1 MINTKKLLP
10 SSTSS
15 LAKISNSG
23 NRYSNFNVGPEKKS
37 NGVSEVSDKLTN
49 IHKFLEGSVAFDKK
63 VEDDRKKED
72 ESGKRQKEEEKL
84 EKKEDKQK
92 SKKKVNLPKIGF
104 LDRIK
109 NFITNALL
117 GFFVVRLID
126 HLPAILE
133 FSKNL
138 FSIGEF
144 VLDFSG
150 KILDGLVSF
159 IDWGYKASDDTEK
172 FLKSWGGDNAVEVFE
187 AFNGAI
193 GKLIDVAIIAGF
205 AMADQ
210 GQGGVLD
217 IAGDMISDKL
227 TQRAG
232 QQVAG
237 KAVAKGAGIGA
248 GTAAAIVGGVGL
260 LASALGE
267 GAFQLRGTGK
277 NIEKAAKSEYD
288 KHKDK
293 WAVDPRRIASWGM
306 YKLAQ
311 FGNVQLSTVGFL
323 LDVVGAPF
331 RYAIELIRY
340 PFLSEE
346 DKEKQAHNLAK
357 FDARI
362 REDVRK
368 ALNMVTLGMA
378 FKEKGSFGN
387 MFGNDAAQKEMM
399 GKMQGGGS
407 LIRKGNRV
415 TRKTPKAKQKQ
426 IAKRPAKIQV
436 PKTPGG
442 DIGAKDKYKT
452 HFPKYDPENPSATTI
467 VTKANEGF
475 NDVDYFG
482 PVLSIASKIILGEKP
497 GAEDYRNVGLG
508 INRMFVMG
516 MNDGIINI
524 TQVKKFAGGG
534 AVNNSGIP
542 MDLSKWT
549 ERTVEKSL
557 TKKLS
562 RTFQKMNIAAGQSP
576 STPPG
581 PPGNLDPSARAGG
594 SYGGYQ
600 VNQGIQK
607 EIYEYL
613 INEKKLNDYQAL
625 GLMANISRE
634 SGFRADPGLG
644 GVGEIGMFQWNPQ
657 VGRAQKMEKAVPDW
671 KTNWKGQI
679 DYALDGDSE
688 YRNVQLKFKTTQWST
703 AYAAADYWMREYE
716 NPGDP
721 AAANIIHRE
730 YLAKVPKAPDGTAKF
745 RPAAAPLST
754 LPNAPIMPVN
764 LDNLTPDQ
772 IRSNTGSTSGS
783 AGLTKDK
790 NTHIYLHW
798 TSGFHDQPSE
808 RYHRVFLGDG
818 TMTGNQDY
826 GDLTPDGHTAGKRPY
841 TKVSRNYNAVALS
854 IAAMAHEGMRADYY
868 DSAKGFAEN
877 PPTQKQLDAMAAEA
891 ARLAVAY
898 GWDESTI
905 NTNVMTHYE
914 TDVMDFSPAQGGG
927 STRWDL
933 KYLKHEDR
941 NKGNVGGPYMRGMIL
956 QYFRKF
962 KAISEGQN
970 PDELQQPPSRFMGG
984 PTGKGGLIR
993 THRGEYIIDKDTVD
1007 LLGTDFF
1014 DIVNKIENESQLKQ
1028 KSGLLISKLSQ
1039 YASYDERT
1047 KKTVVVPIPQPQ
1059 QPISYPVTGNSSSA
1073 MSGVLPVG
1081 GTEDAFKQLY
1091 MGN

>member
-49 IHKFLEGSVAFDKK
+49 IHKFLKGSVAFDKK

-72 ESGKRQKEEEKL
+72 EAGKRQKEEEKL

-109 NFITNALL
+109 NFITNVLL

-159 IDWGYKASDDTEK
+159 IDWGYKASDGTEK

-311 FGNVQLSTVGFL
+311 FGNMSLSTVGFL

-340 PFLSEE
+340 PFLSEQ

-362 REDVRK
+362 REDVRE

-407 LIRKGNRV
+407 LTRKGNRV
-415 TRKTPKAKQKQ
+415 TRKIPKAKQKQ
-426 IAKRPAKIQV
+426 IARRPAKIQV

-442 DIGAKDKYKT
+442 DIGGKEKYAT
-452 HFPKYDPENPSATTI
+452 HFPKYDPEKPSATTI

-475 NDVDYFG
+475 NNVDYFG
-482 PVLSIASKIILGEKP
+482 PILSIASKIILGERPK
-497 GAEDYRNVGLG
+497 AEDYRNVGLG

-549 ERTVEKSL
+549 ERTIEKSL
-557 TKKLS
+557 TKELS

-576 STPPG
+576 STPPR
-581 PPGNLDPSARAGG
+581 NLDPSARAGG
-594 SYGGYQ
+594 LYGGYQ

-634 SGFRADPGLG
+634 SSFNPAVNTGDGGNSWGL
-644 GVGEIGMFQWNPQ
+644 FQWNHGA
-657 VGRAQKMEKAVPDW
+657 GRRDPFVAAVPDW
-671 KTNWKGQI
+671 QTNWKAQI
-679 DYALDGDSE
+679 DYALDGE
-688 YRNVQLKFKTTQWST
+688 AAYRNVQLKFKTTQWSS
-703 AYAAADYWMREYE
+703 AYAAAEYWMREFE
-716 NPGDP
+716 NPADKAG
-721 AAANIIHRE
+721 ANAYHQR
-730 YLAKVPKAPDGTAKF
+730 YLASVPKGP
-745 RPAAAPLST
+745 
-754 LPNAPIMPVN
+754 
-764 LDNLTPDQ
+764 
-772 IRSNTGSTSGS
+772 TGSAQFRAKTTTGGSGS
-783 AGLTKDK
+783 FNVIQYLTGDTTYRAGPGVDSNQFYYDPGHGGNNYHEHFGFNNVDDK
-790 NTHIYLHW
+790 IMAMEHLENQGFEIGSQNRRNDPGLHGSNLAFDVPFYKP
-798 TSGFHDQPSE
+798 SG
-808 RYHRVFLGDG
+808 G
-818 TMTGNQDY
+818 TQKGFSD
-826 GDLTPDGHTAGKRPY
+826 DTAGEQAF
-841 TKVSRNYNAVALS
+841 SAAVRAS
-854 IAAMAHEGMRADYY
+854 MGM
-868 DSAKGFAEN
+868 F
-877 PPTQKQLDAMAAEA
+877 
-891 ARLAVAY
+891 
-898 GWDESTI
+898 
-905 NTNVMTHYE
+905 H
-914 TDVMDFSPAQGGG
+914 GG
-927 STRWDL
+927 S
-933 KYLKHEDR
+933 
-941 NKGNVGGPYMRGMIL
+941 
-956 QYFRKF
+956 
-962 KAISEGQN
+962 
-970 PDELQQPPSRFMGG
+970 
-984 PTGKGGLIR
+984 TGKGGIIF
-993 THRGEYIIDKDTVD
+993 THPGEYIIDKDSVD

-1014 DIVNKIENESQLKQ
+1014 DIINQIENESHLKQ
-1028 KSGLLISKLSQ
+1028 KSGLLISRLSQ
-1039 YASYDERT
+1039 YASYDQRT

-1059 QPISYPVTGNSSSA
+1059 QPIPYPVTGNSSSA